1 MSYGYIRPSIKDI
14 ENPDSKLMDKVIDII
29 GDCFDYNDDAVQLQ
43 VLKAFLTAVSSVH
56 CDVHDRALVNAIR
69 ACFNIFL
76 VNRNRTTQTT
86 AKGTLTQM
94 LGIIFKRFEQAS
106 TYAIEEKAR
115 ASREG
120 YEMTVELS
128 IEEESDG
135 TTITNEK
142 NEEIESSD
150 DSGENSILSSE
161 EVARS
166 IVIDIVNNSIPN
178 DKKDEKIE
186 ESEESK
192 QGKSVHVATGQAA
205 VQIAYND
212 CSGIFK
218 ALCKLSS
225 KELPAS

>member
-1 MSYGYIRPSIKDI
+1 
-14 ENPDSKLMDKVIDII
+14 
-29 GDCFDYNDDAVQLQ
+29 
-43 VLKAFLTAVSSVH
+43 
-56 CDVHDRALVNAIR
+56 
-69 ACFNIFL
+69 
-76 VNRNRTTQTT
+76 
-86 AKGTLTQM
+86 M

-166 IVIDIVNNSIPN
+166 I
-178 DKKDEKIE
+178 
-186 ESEESK
+186 
-192 QGKSVHVATGQAA
+192 
-205 VQIAYND
+205 
-212 CSGIFK
+212 
-218 ALCKLSS
+218 
-225 KELPAS
+225 